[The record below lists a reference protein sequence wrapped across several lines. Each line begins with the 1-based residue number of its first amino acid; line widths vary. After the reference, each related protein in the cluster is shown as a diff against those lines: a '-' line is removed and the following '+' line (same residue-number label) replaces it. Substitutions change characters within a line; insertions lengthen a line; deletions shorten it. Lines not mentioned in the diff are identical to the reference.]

1 MQTCVRRF
9 LASCLVLAMLAAWC
23 PTPVLAADADIYDA
37 QSLVNAL
44 AAGADVTLWQN
55 VTVPET
61 TGLTVAED
69 STIDLNGYTLT
80 VQAVT
85 VDWGKQLTVRDRT
98 DGTGAQCGLLQVTP
112 GTGTAIKLERDAA
125 LVFESGNILATGAD
139 WRGTYDH
146 VYAYS
151 GGGIYGPLASVTVR
165 GGSLTASGGS
175 VQYVEAYR
183 GELYAY
189 NGILVG
195 QMTVDGGTVKA
206 TGGNGAY
213 YRSNL
218 WGDCGAGIAVQKGAL
233 TINGGTVEAT
243 GGATVSKDETAQ
255 TLYGGAGIAIP
266 ADSTLTVTG
275 GAVTATGGPAGAG
288 IGGCA
293 KNGVNAG
300 QVSIDGGTVTVTG
313 GAGAFDLGGGS
324 DDGTVGTAV
333 GLAVTGGTLLFQTFG
348 RATNVTAPT
357 FQSCTVSGAGAY
369 QHEGTYN
376 ADGKL
381 TVTVTAV
388 TADRD
393 AAHAGANVTL
403 TAQVQVSRTS
413 NLTTPAP
420 QGRIV
425 FSRDGAVIAR
435 AALADAA
442 AGDDGFL
449 IASAQAAWEAAAGDG
464 PITAAYAPGE
474 RDRYAPGE
482 GAAASASC
490 AVEDHS
496 LQCTVAVQ
504 PTDTQAG
511 ALLGV
516 CQLCGAERE
525 IPLPPLGLA
534 DYDYDVVQAATCTA
548 TGTGRYTWKVT
559 DYGTFRFDT
568 VLPREAHRYRDTVT
582 APTCTAQGVTTHVC
596 SACGDTYEDAYTAA
610 LGHDWRFQIT
620 TQPTQTDSGTLT
632 GVCQRCAAE
641 KTVPL
646 PKLDTEGY
654 TYREVR
660 AASCAAEGVGRY
672 TWKETAYGA
681 IFVDLPLPKTAHRY
695 EETVVAPTCTGQGYT
710 LHTCSG
716 CGASYQ
722 DARTPAR
729 GHSYRYQVASA
740 PTAAATGSLAGICSR
755 CDAATSIPLP
765 KLNTDDYLY
774 RVITPPTCQA
784 AGTARYTWQTT
795 QYGTFYFDVTLETAA
810 HSYRDTV
817 TAPTC
822 TAQGCTTHTCASCGA
837 SYTDTYV
844 AALDHA
850 WDEGKVTVKPTC
862 TENGNKT
869 YTCTRCGERKKQ
881 VLLKTGHS
889 YRDAVTAP
897 TCTVRG
903 YTTHTCASCGASYTD
918 AYVAALDHAWNEG
931 KITVKPTCTENG
943 NKTYTCSRCGGT
955 RTEMIERSGHRY
967 SVTQVEPTCTAQG
980 YADHRC
986 SVCGDR
992 YRDQYTN
999 ALGHAWDEGTITQ
1012 APGCVTPGVRTETCT
1027 RCGAA
1032 QEMRIEPLG
1041 HHYQDTVTAPTC
1053 TAQGVTIHVC
1063 SACGDTYEDDYTAA
1077 LGHDWQAAL
1086 VVPPTAE
1093 TAGLRRYTCTRC
1105 GAVREETVPRLD
1117 AAACDGGASCP
1128 GRGFTD
1134 MPAPGNWAHGGID
1147 FAVSHGLFAGTSA
1160 TTFSPDDSMTRAML
1174 VAVLWRLDGRPE
1186 CAAEASFADVADG
1199 AWYADAVRWA
1209 TAQGIVAGVG
1219 HGRFD
1224 PAGKIT
1230 REQMAAILYRYAAWK
1245 GYDTAARADL
1255 QTFPDAGSVSAWA
1268 REAMAWSNAAG
1279 LISGTQTGG
1288 AALLDPAGHA
1298 TRAQVAAILQ
1308 RFVTRV
1314 TP

>member
-1 MQTCVRRF
+1 MRERMRRF
-9 LASCLVLAMLAAWC
+9 LAGCLVLTMLAAWC
-23 PTPVLAADADIYDA
+23 PAPVLAADADIYDA

-55 VTVPET
+55 VTVSET
-61 TGLTVAED
+61 TGLTVAGD

-80 VQAVT
+80 AQAVT
-85 VDWGKQLTVRDRT
+85 VAEGKRLTVHDRS
-98 DGTGAQCGLLQVTP
+98 DSAGAQCGCLLVRP
-112 GTGTAIKLERDAA
+112 GTGKAIRLEKNAA
-125 LVFESGNILATGAD
+125 LVLESGNILATGAD
-139 WRGTYDH
+139 WSGTYGGTSPH
-146 VYAYS
+146 VYTYS
-151 GGGIYGPLASVTVR
+151 GEGIYGPDASVTVR
-165 GGSLTASGGS
+165 GGNLTANGGS
-175 VQYVEAYR
+175 VQYVETYLSGQNACD
-183 GELYAY
+183 A
-189 NGILVG
+189 ILIG
-195 QMTVDGGTVKA
+195 QMTVDGGMVKA
-206 TGGNGAY
+206 TGGNSAY

-218 WGDCGAGIAVQKGAL
+218 WGDCGAGIAVQKGTL
-233 TINGGTVEAT
+233 TVNGGTVEAT

-266 ADSTLTVTG
+266 TGSTLTVTG

-293 KNGVNAG
+293 KSGVNAG
-300 QVSIDGGTVTVTG
+300 QVSISGGMVTVTG
-313 GAGAFDLGGGS
+313 GVGAFDLGGGY
-324 DDGTVGTAV
+324 DDTAGTAA
-333 GLAVTGGTLLFQTFG
+333 GLAVTGGTLVFQTFG

-393 AAHAGANVTL
+393 SVHAGAKVAL
-403 TAQVQVSRTS
+403 TAQVKVSRTS

-425 FSRDGAVIAR
+425 FLRDGAVIAQ

-449 IASAQAAWEAAAGDG
+449 TASAQATWEAAAGEG

-525 IPLPPLGLA
+525 IPLPPLGLT

-559 DYGTFRFDT
+559 DYGTFRFDA

-596 SACGDTYEDAYTAA
+596 SVCGDTYEDAYTAA

-620 TQPTQTDSGTLT
+620 TQPTQTDGGTLT

-646 PKLDTEGY
+646 PKLDTVAY

-672 TWKETAYGA
+672 TWKETAYGTV
-681 IFVDLPLPKTAHRY
+681 FVDLPLPKTAHSY

-710 LHTCSG
+710 LHTCSA

-722 DARTPAR
+722 DTRTPAR

-740 PTAAATGSLAGICSR
+740 PTAAAMGALAGTCSR

-774 RVITPPTCQA
+774 RVITPSTCQA

-822 TAQGCTTHTCASCGA
+822 TARGYTTHTCTSCGA

-862 TENGNKT
+862 T
-869 YTCTRCGERKKQ
+869 
-881 VLLKTGHS
+881 
-889 YRDAVTAP
+889 
-897 TCTVRG
+897 
-903 YTTHTCASCGASYTD
+903 
-918 AYVAALDHAWNEG
+918 
-931 KITVKPTCTENG
+931 
-943 NKTYTCSRCGGT
+943 
-955 RTEMIERSGHRY
+955 
-967 SVTQVEPTCTAQG
+967 
-980 YADHRC
+980 
-986 SVCGDR
+986 
-992 YRDQYTN
+992 
-999 ALGHAWDEGTITQ
+999 
-1012 APGCVTPGVRTETCT
+1012 
-1027 RCGAA
+1027 
-1032 QEMRIEPLG
+1032 
-1041 HHYQDTVTAPTC
+1041 
-1053 TAQGVTIHVC
+1053 
-1063 SACGDTYEDDYTAA
+1063 
-1077 LGHDWQAAL
+1077 
-1086 VVPPTAE
+1086 
-1093 TAGLRRYTCTRC
+1093 
-1105 GAVREETVPRLD
+1105 
-1117 AAACDGGASCP
+1117 
-1128 GRGFTD
+1128 
-1134 MPAPGNWAHGGID
+1134 
-1147 FAVSHGLFAGTSA
+1147 
-1160 TTFSPDDSMTRAML
+1160 
-1174 VAVLWRLDGRPE
+1174 
-1186 CAAEASFADVADG
+1186 
-1199 AWYADAVRWA
+1199 
-1209 TAQGIVAGVG
+1209 
-1219 HGRFD
+1219 
-1224 PAGKIT
+1224 
-1230 REQMAAILYRYAAWK
+1230 
-1245 GYDTAARADL
+1245 
-1255 QTFPDAGSVSAWA
+1255 
-1268 REAMAWSNAAG
+1268 
-1279 LISGTQTGG
+1279 
-1288 AALLDPAGHA
+1288 
-1298 TRAQVAAILQ
+1298 
-1308 RFVTRV
+1308 
-1314 TP
+1314 